1 MPKAKL
7 IIDKNGDLS
16 GDTSALLKI
25 HRDQKDLGIKMKDIP
40 LCG

>member
-1 MPKAKL
+1 MRKARL

-16 GDTSALLKI
+16 GDTSALFRI
-25 HRDQKDLGIKMKDIP
+25 YQHQKELGIKMKDIP